1 MATIDKR
8 LAHLE
13 ATRRAP
19 VTVCCVRIGD
29 GPALRPGG
37 VVCTAHHDHV
47 YVIGGEVRPHDHKG
61 D

>member
-1 MATIDKR
+1 MTTIDKR

-13 ATRRAP
+13 AIRRAP
-19 VTVCCVRIGD
+19 VVVCCVQIGD

-37 VVCTAHHDHV
+37 VVCTAHHDRV
-47 YVIGGEVRPHDHKG
+47 FVIGGDGRPHDHKS

>member
-8 LAHLE
+8 LARLE
-13 ATRRAP
+13 VRKIGP
-19 VTVCCVRIGD
+19 VAVCCVRIGD

-37 VVCTAHHDHV
+37 VICTAHHDRV
-47 YVIGGEVRPHDHKG
+47 FVIGGDGRTHDHKG